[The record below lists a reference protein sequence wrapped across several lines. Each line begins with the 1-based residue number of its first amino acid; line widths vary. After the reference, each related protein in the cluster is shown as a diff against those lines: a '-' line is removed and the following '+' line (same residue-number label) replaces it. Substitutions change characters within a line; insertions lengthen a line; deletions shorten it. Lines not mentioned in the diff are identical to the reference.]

1 MSENIRDLNK
11 CPVCQ
16 TTLVFVKGMK
26 PTGHVGIMAFHEG
39 DQIPEGAEIL
49 SEVKNSY
56 KKHCAD
62 RDCAR
67 RHADTEH
74 VVTANEPIVG
84 NDQASE
90 EGPDNNKITENTAL
104 VVSIPVKE
112 VKEKVVIPARTG
124 NPELSKDRP
133 IVDIT
138 DMKHNR
144 FAIVGHIVKTLRD
157 SGKYSDKI
165 NSIRS
170 DLVNNSHDMPELFR
184 TAEQYAIIHEN
195 GLPVHMESGL

>member
-1 MSENIRDLNK
+1 MSESGIRDLNK

-26 PTGHVGIMAFHEG
+26 PTGHIGIMAFHEG
-39 DQIPEGAEIL
+39 DQLPEGAEIL
-49 SEVKNSY
+49 YEVKNSY

-62 RDCAR
+62 RDCGR
-67 RHADTEH
+67 MHASTEH
-74 VVTANEPIVG
+74 VVTVNESIVG
-84 NDQASE
+84 NDQAPE
-90 EGPDNNKITENTAL
+90 EGPDNNKTVENMAL
-104 VVSIPVKE
+104 VVSIPI
-112 VKEKVVIPARTG
+112 KEKVVIPARTG

-144 FAIVGHIVKTLRD
+144 FAIVGHIVKMLRD
-157 SGKYSDKI
+157 SGKYSDRI